1 MKTAVQID
9 FDGTVTMEDVSYFL
23 LDTYAG
29 DRWRQYLKDYIE
41 GRISVGAFNREAFH
55 MVKADRRTMTDL
67 VLNTDVNI
75 RPGFKEL
82 VDYCLQRE
90 YKVIIVSNGLLFY
103 IEIILEKLGIG
114 GIEIHASENEF
125 SPEGMRVRYLDPE
138 GDELEEGLK
147 EAYTRQLTEQGYDVV
162 YIGDGLSDIF
172 PARRARRVFA
182 TGDLLVKCREEGI
195 GCIPFSDFYDV
206 IKGLKGMAEG

>member
-29 DRWRQYLKDYIE
+29 DRWRQYLEDYIE
-41 GRISVGAFNREAFH
+41 GRISVGAFNREAFR
-55 MVKADRRTMTDL
+55 MVKADRRTMTNL
-67 VLNTDVNI
+67 ILKTDVNI

-82 VDYCLQRE
+82 ADYCLQRE

-114 GIEIHASENEF
+114 GIEIHASESEF
-125 SPEGMRVRYLDPE
+125 SPEGMRVKYLGPE
-138 GDELEEGLK
+138 GHELEEGLK

-162 YIGDGLSDIF
+162 YIGDGLSDIY
-172 PARRARRVFA
+172 PARRARHVFA
-182 TGDLLVKCREEGI
+182 TGDLLRLCRAEGI
-195 GCIPFSDFYDV
+195 ECRPFSDFYDV
-206 IKGLKGMAEG
+206 IEGLKEL